1 MNTKLEQAPAH
12 IKLAVDLIMLLEQQQ
27 IATDTVIMAL
37 DIVKQDFEKKRD
49 LGGNP
54 TSHIPAHTS

>member
-1 MNTKLEQAPAH
+1 MSKDLAQAAVH
-12 IKLAVDLIMLLEQQQ
+12 IQLAVDLIMLLEQHQLD
-27 IATDTVIMAL
+27 TDTVLQAL
-37 DIVKQDFEKKRD
+37 EIVKTDFERKRG